1 MFDRLLITMIGKTL
15 GLRLQHAK
23 HLIDLSD
30 QRHAAVADNISI
42 SAFEIGGQNPLAEP
56 VKFDP

>member
-15 GLRLQHAK
+15 GLLLQHAK
-23 HLIDLSD
+23 HLTDLSD
-30 QRHAAVADNISI
+30 QRHAAVADNIS
-42 SAFEIGGQNPLAEP
+42 AFKIGGQNPLAEP